1 VPYTSSWLIPLALF
15 IVLGLAASLY
25 LSRVRLPHE
34 TRAAGLRSLSSM
46 AWGDFVQLV
55 LAVLN
60 GRGYER
66 SFGGAGT
73 EGEYLL
79 QHRGQQWLLSGKHS
93 RAWTPGSTAIAEF
106 SAHLRQIGLQ
116 GGILA
121 IPGKF
126 PPAALSVGRAH
137 RIELLDGPG
146 MWNELEPAL
155 SEEQLREID
164 AAARK
169 RLRAQY
175 ALAWIGAA
183 VIAVLAGGALRD
195 MAPAGTPVA
204 VAAAP
209 AAEAPAPAATPVA
222 APAAPAVE
230 IPAASSPAV
239 ALPAGGAEAPAPAD
253 PAAPTVPVE
262 QRRTAI
268 ASAVDALP
276 HVSSAHWP
284 TPSTL
289 LVQVDNEDFDPH
301 AICPLVEAD
310 PELGTSR
317 LQVQYPPG
325 SGRPVRFLQCRAF

>member
-1 VPYTSSWLIPLALF
+1 VPHTSSWLIPSALF

-34 TRAAGLRSLSSM
+34 SRAAGLRLLSSM

-93 RAWTPGSTAIAEF
+93 RAWTPGSTGIAEF
-106 SAHLRQIGLQ
+106 AAHLRQIGLQ

-155 SEEQLREID
+155 SDEQQREIE

-195 MAPAGTPVA
+195 MGDVA
-204 VAAAP
+204 M
-209 AAEAPAPAATPVA
+209 PVA
-222 APAAPAVE
+222 APAAPTVE
-230 IPAASSPAV
+230 MPAASNPAET
-239 ALPAGGAEAPAPAD
+239 LPAGGAEAPTPAAAEPPIAAD
-253 PAAPTVPVE
+253 PAPTTAASPPAPTPTVPVE
-262 QRRTAI
+262 ERRTAI
-268 ASAVDALP
+268 ANAVDALP

-289 LVQVDNEDFDPH
+289 LVQVDNENFDPH
-301 AICPLVEAD
+301 AVCPLVEAD